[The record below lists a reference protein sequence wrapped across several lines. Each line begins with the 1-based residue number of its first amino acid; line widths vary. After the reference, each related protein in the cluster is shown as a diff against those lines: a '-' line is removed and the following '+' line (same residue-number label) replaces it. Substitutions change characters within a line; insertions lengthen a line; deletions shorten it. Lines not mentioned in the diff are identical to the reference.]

1 MNTNRRRW
9 RGHACGLSGVNA
21 ALAGAAMILALTCSD
36 SRAQASLTP
45 PGAPAPTL
53 RTLDQVEPRS
63 PISGAGVITQ
73 PGSYYLTGNI
83 VTAGHGI
90 TIRTNNVTLDLMGF
104 CLAGDRGGSD
114 YGIYV
119 DGNVGMVRS
128 GICIR
133 NGTVTGFGKG
143 VRLEYAETCLLDSL
157 TSVSNLAE
165 GVLFYGANGGTCRGH
180 LMQRCVAAR
189 NGYGITLDASNGGRC
204 EGIRILSCTVEENG
218 AQGVVLNGNGGV
230 CCYNQI
236 VSSMIRGNARSVN
249 TDAIAVEG
257 PHGGLCCGNMI
268 SGCTIVGP
276 AATAVR
282 LYGTDGECSGNV
294 VENNRIIR
302 TQGNVFAQTAPRN
315 VIVGNMLSE
324 TGISAST
331 DSIDTFVL
339 NNLVV
344 EKSPGFSL
352 GANQVYGPV
361 VTASGALSTNGVAA
375 HPWANFQR

>member
-1 MNTNRRRW
+1 
-9 RGHACGLSGVNA
+9 
-21 ALAGAAMILALTCSD
+21 
-36 SRAQASLTP
+36 
-45 PGAPAPTL
+45 
-53 RTLDQVEPRS
+53 
-63 PISGAGVITQ
+63 
-73 PGSYYLTGNI
+73 
-83 VTAGHGI
+83 
-90 TIRTNNVTLDLMGF
+90 
-104 CLAGDRGGSD
+104 
-114 YGIYV
+114 
-119 DGNVGMVRS
+119 
-128 GICIR
+128 
-133 NGTVTGFGKG
+133 
-143 VRLEYAETCLLDSL
+143 
-157 TSVSNLAE
+157 
-165 GVLFYGANGGTCRGH
+165 
-180 LMQRCVAAR
+180 VAAR

-236 VSSMIRGNARSVN
+236 VSSIIRGNARSVQ

-257 PHGGLCCGNMI
+257 PHDGLCCGNTI

-276 AATAVR
+276 AVCALR

-302 TQGNVFAQTAPRN
+302 AEIGVFAQTAPRN
-315 VIVGNMLSE
+315 VIAGNMLSE

-344 EKSPGFSL
+344 EKSPGFSI